1 MTYLYLF
8 IAISTFMALP
18 PNDWSSGFTDRDY
31 TIIRLS
37 KAIFWPFTLTAAFI
51 RFFFGLD
58 R

>member
-18 PNDWSSGFTDRDY
+18 PNDWCSGFTDRDY
-31 TIIRLS
+31 TIICLI

-51 RFFFGLD
+51 RFFFLL
-58 R
+58 

>member
-18 PNDWSSGFTDRDY
+18 PNDRSSGFTGLDY
-31 TIIRLS
+31 AIIRLI

-51 RFFFGLD
+51 RFFFDLD